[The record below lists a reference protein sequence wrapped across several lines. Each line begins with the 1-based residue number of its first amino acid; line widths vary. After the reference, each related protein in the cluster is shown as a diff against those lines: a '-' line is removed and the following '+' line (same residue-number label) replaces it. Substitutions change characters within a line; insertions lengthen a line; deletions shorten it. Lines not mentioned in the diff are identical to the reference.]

1 MKTVSE
7 VASDTLPSGADEKQL
22 LLDCLLQDPK
32 RSWLHY
38 LDGRQAL
45 RVGVLLHLGKL
56 SLPGKSSLTPTR
68 VKRSAEARD
77 PRSRARTAGLLPVR
91 VHPATRLAHTQH

>member
-1 MKTVSE
+1 MKSE
-7 VASDTLPSGADEKQL
+7 SAGLPSDTLPSGLGEKQL

-56 SLPGKSSLTPTR
+56 SLPRDEFPHFPRGK
-68 VKRSAEARD
+68 A
-77 PRSRARTAGLLPVR
+77 
-91 VHPATRLAHTQH
+91 

>member
-1 MKTVSE
+1 MKNES
-7 VASDTLPSGADEKQL
+7 AGLPSDTLPCDLDKKQL

-56 SLPGKSSLTPTR
+56 TLPPNGK
-68 VKRSAEARD
+68 A
-77 PRSRARTAGLLPVR
+77 
-91 VHPATRLAHTQH
+91 

>member
-1 MKTVSE
+1 MKSQSVGLP
-7 VASDTLPSGADEKQL
+7 SDTLPSDLGEKQL

-45 RVGVLLHLGKL
+45 VVGVLLHLGKL
-56 SLPGKSSLTPTR
+56 SLPREEFPHCPRGK
-68 VKRSAEARD
+68 A
-77 PRSRARTAGLLPVR
+77 
-91 VHPATRLAHTQH
+91 

>member
-1 MKTVSE
+1 MKSQS
-7 VASDTLPSGADEKQL
+7 ASLPSDTLPLDLGEKQL
-22 LLDCLLQDPK
+22 LLDCLLQDPN

-56 SLPGKSSLTPTR
+56 SLPREEFPHSLRGK
-68 VKRSAEARD
+68 A
-77 PRSRARTAGLLPVR
+77 
-91 VHPATRLAHTQH
+91 

>member
-1 MKTVSE
+1 MKSQR
-7 VASDTLPSGADEKQL
+7 AGSPSDTLPSGLGEKQL
-22 LLDCLLQDPK
+22 LLDCLLQDPR

-56 SLPGKSSLTPTR
+56 SLPQDEFPHSPRGK
-68 VKRSAEARD
+68 A
-77 PRSRARTAGLLPVR
+77 
-91 VHPATRLAHTQH
+91 

>member
-1 MKTVSE
+1 MKSQS
-7 VASDTLPSGADEKQL
+7 AGLPSDTLPSDLGDKQL
-22 LLDCLLQDPK
+22 LLDCLLQDPR

-56 SLPGKSSLTPTR
+56 SLPRDEFPDSARGK
-68 VKRSAEARD
+68 A
-77 PRSRARTAGLLPVR
+77 
-91 VHPATRLAHTQH
+91 

>member
-1 MKTVSE
+1 MKSRE
-7 VASDTLPSGADEKQL
+7 RRSAIRHYSQRALDEKQL

-56 SLPGKSSLTPTR
+56 SLPREEFPHSPRGK
-68 VKRSAEARD
+68 A
-77 PRSRARTAGLLPVR
+77 
-91 VHPATRLAHTQH
+91 

>member
-1 MKTVSE
+1 MKSQS
-7 VASDTLPSGADEKQL
+7 AGLPSDTLPSDLGDKQL
-22 LLDCLLQDPK
+22 LLDCLLQDPR

-56 SLPGKSSLTPTR
+56 SLPRDEFPQSPRGK
-68 VKRSAEARD
+68 A
-77 PRSRARTAGLLPVR
+77 
-91 VHPATRLAHTQH
+91 

>member
-1 MKTVSE
+1 MKNQS
-7 VASDTLPSGADEKQL
+7 ASLLSDTLPSDLGEKQL

-56 SLPGKSSLTPTR
+56 SLPREEFAQSPHGIT
-68 VKRSAEARD
+68 
-77 PRSRARTAGLLPVR
+77 
-91 VHPATRLAHTQH
+91 

>member
-1 MKTVSE
+1 MKRQIASLL
-7 VASDTLPSGADEKQL
+7 SDTLPSSLGEKQL

-45 RVGVLLHLGKL
+45 GVDILLHLGKL
-56 SLPGKSSLTPTR
+56 SLPHEK
-68 VKRSAEARD
+68 A
-77 PRSRARTAGLLPVR
+77 
-91 VHPATRLAHTQH
+91 